1 MDNIGLIAYCQNMSY
16 NEKTLYMWGG
26 LMNAITEYFINYKAK
41 QYPSRY
47 TESRKETLRKYINKA
62 YGCDCAGLIKSY
74 YFGGVGSP
82 GYEASKDLNASGMF
96 NKASEKGPI
105 STLPETVGIGLYQP
119 GHVGVYAGNGIAYEC
134 TLGSYGDGVVK
145 TKVAGRGWTNWFKVP
160 FIDYINEDDQRGDE
174 DCNCDCNCPGCIC
187 KEDYYNYTVV
197 SGDSFWGIAK
207 KVYGDGN
214 KYPKILEYNGMTEND
229 TIYAGDILKIPV

>member
-1 MDNIGLIAYCQNMSY
+1 MDNIGLIAYCRNMCY

-119 GHVGVYAGNGIAYEC
+119 GQVGVYAGNGIAYEC
-134 TLGSYGDGVVK
+134 TLGSNGDGVVK
-145 TKVAGRGWTNWFKVP
+145 TKEAGR
-160 FIDYINEDDQRGDE
+160 
-174 DCNCDCNCPGCIC
+174 
-187 KEDYYNYTVV
+187 
-197 SGDSFWGIAK
+197 
-207 KVYGDGN
+207 
-214 KYPKILEYNGMTEND
+214 
-229 TIYAGDILKIPV
+229 